1 VRQVGE
7 GAEMGWTHSAGAAS
21 LAEVIVRRC
30 SVIGRR
36 GTRAAQQ
43 AQRTSAVRAE
53 KYRVDLHC
61 ADCRDVVV

>member
-1 VRQVGE
+1 
-7 GAEMGWTHSAGAAS
+7 MGWTHPVGAAS

-30 SVIGRR
+30 SVIGP
-36 GTRAAQQ
+36 RAAQQ